1 MISGEVTPSVRGMV
15 AANAHRAEKQP
26 QLAQINDSAARA
38 KKVWSK
44 YAAHDVPHSEDV
56 RWEQQTDLWCREIM
70 EQLISEAIPAS
81 LTGPAI
87 ARFVATASE
96 YTIREGL
103 LFKYQRDP
111 RAHRNAVQLAVP
123 VALRGPLMEAFH
135 ERAGHPGIERTYQAL
150 RQRAYWPG
158 MREAVV
164 QHVAECHECAL
175 AKKPCQSF
183 GTTILPGVPSRP
195 FDTIYA
201 DVLTLPECNQNQWDL
216 TS

>member
-1 MISGEVTPSVRGMV
+1 MISGEVTPSVRQMV

-38 KKVWSK
+38 KEVWSK
-44 YAAHDVPHSEDV
+44 YAAHDVPHSEDI
-56 RWEQQTDLWCREIM
+56 RREQQTDLWCSEIM
-70 EQLISEAIPAS
+70 EHLISEAIPAS

-123 VALRGPLMEAFH
+123 VALRGPFMEAFH

-201 DVLTLPECNQNQWDL
+201 DVLTLPESKPMGPNEL
-216 TS
+216 